1 MKLPQNAHVA
11 VLDGRQF
18 QLYRNTGHAGA
29 ITLEALDTG
38 DISDTNKSAGVRDHD
53 ATQGHSNGQELAELA
68 HGAGV
73 AEYLNARVLNRKI
86 EKLLIIADPDTL
98 GEMRHHYHVELQG
111 ALVGE
116 INKTLTNS
124 SVADIIRSIEAA

>member
-18 QLYRNTGHAGA
+18 QLYRNIGQADA
-29 ITLEALDTG
+29 IKLEALDTG
-38 DISDTNKSAGVRDHD
+38 DISDTNKSGGGRDHD
-53 ATQGHSNGQELAELA
+53 ATRDGASGQELEEIA

-73 AEYLNARVLNRKI
+73 AEYLNARVLNHKI
-86 EKLLIIADPDTL
+86 EALLIIADPDTL
-98 GEMRHHYHVELQG
+98 GEMRHHYHKELEG
-111 ALVGE
+111 VLIGE

-124 SVADIIRSIEAA
+124 PVADIIRSIEAA